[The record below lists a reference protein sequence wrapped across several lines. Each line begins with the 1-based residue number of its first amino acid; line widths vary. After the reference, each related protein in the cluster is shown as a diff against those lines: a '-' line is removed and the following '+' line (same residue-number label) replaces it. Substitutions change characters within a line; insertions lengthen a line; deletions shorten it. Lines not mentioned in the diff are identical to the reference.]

1 MMVSSNFRFID
12 GHVFSEQSR
21 NAKFP
26 KNADRVLKNKFN
38 KIIAKDTLTKKS
50 EFMEK
55 TYSFKIICTTKLC
68 INF

>member
-38 KIIAKDTLTKKS
+38 KIITKDILTKEIGIHVWKNVL
-50 EFMEK
+50 F
-55 TYSFKIICTTKLC
+55 
-68 INF
+68 